1 MKTSMKKA
9 LSLVLVVCTLF
20 ACVIIPGQVITASAA
35 EQTATISFADTAQ
48 RTSFSTTQQVW
59 EQNGIKV
66 TNNKGSSTN
75 PVADYANPVRFY
87 KNSEIIIEYPQMT
100 KIEITCNT
108 SSYATATNDSI
119 SGSTVSG
126 STVTITFDSPVN
138 SFTFTASAQI
148 RFDSIT
154 VTYNVDETLDNIK
167 AELETVNAYMSLGY
181 KYSAITTTSTTA
193 TDTLDREVTGIT
205 NGSYT
210 DWSGETLDSGAT
222 YMGQSAGSYNSI
234 QLRSK
239 NSNSGI
245 VTTASGGKVAKITVV
260 WNSQTTTGRTLD
272 IYGKNTAYTA
282 ATDLYGSN
290 AGTKIGSIVCGTS
303 TELVIEGDYEYIGL
317 RSNSGAMYIDSI
329 EIVWDTTSTSGGTE
343 VTTTYSDSAFAI
355 RCAVD
360 AKLADIAND
369 TAYGIKVSAGGREV
383 YYTADDASSWTVD
396 GDLIYIVLNLGDII
410 NDKAKLSTRFTIVA
424 FVEYNGNKVVST
436 NVKAHS
442 VASMI
447 DEYYTNPDL
456 QIAEVEHLYNYLVE
470 NKLIDEN
477 A

>member
-35 EQTATISFADTAQ
+35 EPTATISFTNTAQ

-66 TNNKGSSTN
+66 TNNKSKSTSN
-75 PVADYANPVRFY
+75 IADYANPARFY

-108 SSYATATNDSI
+108 SSYATTTMNSI
-119 SGSTVSG
+119 SGSAVSG
-126 STVTITFDSPVN
+126 STVTITFDSPVD

-148 RFDSIT
+148 HFNSIT
-154 VTYNVDETLDNIK
+154 VTYNVDETLDIIREKLND
-167 AELETVNAYMSLGY
+167 VDAYMSLGY
-181 KYSAITTTSTTA
+181 KYSAITTTETVTTV
-193 TDTLDREVTGIT
+193 TDTLNRGVTGIT
-205 NGSYT
+205 SGSYKA
-210 DWSGETLDSGAT
+210 WSFKPHDNGAT

-234 QLRSK
+234 QLRTD

-245 VTTASGGKVAKITVV
+245 VTTARGGKVAKITVV
-260 WNSQTTTGRTLD
+260 WNSKTTAGRTLD
-272 IYGKNTAYTA
+272 IYGKNTQYSAT
-282 ATDLYGSN
+282 TDLYGSDSD

-303 TELVIEGDYEYIGL
+303 TELVIEGDYKYIGL
-317 RSNSGAMYIDSI
+317 RSKSGAMYIDSI
-329 EIVWDTTSTSGGTE
+329 EIVWDTGGTE

-360 AKLADIAND
+360 SKLADIAIV
-369 TAYGIKVSAGGREV
+369 TAYGIKVSAGDKEV
-383 YYTADDASSWTVD
+383 CYTADASSWTVD
-396 GDLIYIVLNLGDII
+396 GGLIYIVLNLGDII
-410 NDKAKLSTRFTIVA
+410 NDKAKLSTRFTIAA

-447 DEYYTNPDL
+447 DEYNTNQ